1 MFQKTIVV
9 TLATV
14 VFAGMISTAQ
24 AASDNPLHPS
34 YFAAKAKVT
43 KVIAGTGQAYV
54 DSRNP
59 LHPMFGR
66 TGEWQMVAQGTVE
79 HYVDS
84 RNPLHPS
91 FRRF

>member
-1 MFQKTIVV
+1 MFQKTIAV

-14 VFAGMISTAQ
+14 AFAGMISTAQ

-43 KVIAGTGQAYV
+43 KIIVGTGQAYV

-66 TGEWQMVAQGTVE
+66 TGVWQMAAKGTVVQ
-79 HYVDS
+79 YVDS
-84 RNPLHPS
+84 GNPLHPS